1 MALLKSYTTTPPGG
15 WQYFQTETEFTI
27 KGDCWSELVDLVL
40 AHRRYRN
47 LQPQDKPAVE
57 LEIQRQM
64 CRKLG
69 KGECRSEGPQDKW
82 LPLPHEKNM
91 LTMEMVLA
99 FSKAAIAFVASGG
112 ELAPME
118 EVKRRAA
125 ICRHC
130 LFNSQLSGC
139 RCQPFYALLDKTIPR
154 DRRMPDMGVCKV
166 CSCSNLVKVN
176 LTDEQVRISNEGRDL
191 QWPQDQECW
200 QARIMQDAAS
210 GET

>member
-1 MALLKSYTTTPPGG
+1 MALLKSYTTTPAGG

-27 KGDCWSELVDLVL
+27 KGDCWSELVDLVI

-47 LQPQDKPAVE
+47 LQPQDKPSVE
-57 LEIQRQM
+57 LDVQRQM

-69 KGECRSEGPQDKW
+69 KQECRSEGPQDKW
-82 LPLPHEKNM
+82 LPLPHDKTM

-112 ELAPME
+112 EMAPME

-125 ICRHC
+125 ICKNC
-130 LFNSQLSGC
+130 LFNQRLSGC

-154 DRRMPDMGVCKV
+154 DRRMPDMGVCAACQ
-166 CSCSNLVKVN
+166 CSLAVKIN
-176 LTDEQVRISNEGRDL
+176 LTESQIRISNEGRNI
-191 QWPQDQECW
+191 QWPQDQECF
-200 QARIMQDAAS
+200 QREIMKGDSS
-210 GET
+210 G

>member
-15 WQYFQTETEFTI
+15 WQYFQAETEFTI
-27 KGDCWSELVDLVL
+27 KGDCWSELIDLVL

-47 LQPQDKPAVE
+47 LHPQDKPAVE

-82 LPLPHEKNM
+82 LPLPHEKTM

-118 EVKRRAA
+118 EVKRRAE
-125 ICRHC
+125 ICRTC
-130 LFNSQLSGC
+130 LFNRRLSGC
-139 RCQPFYALLDKTIPR
+139 RCGPFYALLDRTMPKH
-154 DRRMPDMGVCKV
+154 RRMPDLGVCGPCQ
-166 CSCSNLVKVN
+166 CSLSVKVN
-176 LTDEQVRISNEGRDL
+176 LTEEQVIASNEGRDI
-191 QWPQDQECW
+191 QWPKDQECW
-200 QARIMQDAAS
+200 QRTIMEKVVS
-210 GET
+210 KT